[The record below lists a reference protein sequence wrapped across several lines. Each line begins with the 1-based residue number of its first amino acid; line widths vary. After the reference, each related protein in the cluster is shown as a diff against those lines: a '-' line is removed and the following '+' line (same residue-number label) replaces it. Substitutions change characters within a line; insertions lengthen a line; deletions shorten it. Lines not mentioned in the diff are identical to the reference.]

1 MRLGLG
7 LALGSGLDFG
17 LYDLKVDLKA
27 LAGAATSRSSL
38 APGLEGPRPQLL
50 RVLGKGEGHRALWRW
65 WYRVTRVAGVGL
77 GIGLGLG
84 HTVSLCWRRFSDRA
98 ADLLAW
104 VKSWVRVRVRVRI
117 YRVGLLLGS

>member
-27 LAGAATSRSSL
+27 LAGAATSRASL

-50 RVLGKGEGHRALWRW
+50 RVRGRVRVTELYGVGGIGW
-65 WYRVTRVAGVGL
+65 VTRVAGVWPG
-77 GIGLGLG
+77 
-84 HTVSLCWRRFSDRA
+84 
-98 ADLLAW
+98 
-104 VKSWVRVRVRVRI
+104 
-117 YRVGLLLGS
+117 